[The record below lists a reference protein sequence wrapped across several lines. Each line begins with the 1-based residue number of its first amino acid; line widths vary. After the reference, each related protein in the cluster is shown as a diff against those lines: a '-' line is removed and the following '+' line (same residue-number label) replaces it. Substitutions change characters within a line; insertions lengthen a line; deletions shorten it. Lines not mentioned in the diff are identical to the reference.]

1 MKFQTNG
8 KRLKREV
15 NIGVNMNRESLRL
28 LVSNNLKMTSSKN
41 LQSEFVDEAKLA
53 KNCAKYEMIMMVI
66 MMCAS
71 SKIIYKR
78 LEAVVEAN

>member
-8 KRLKREV
+8 KRLKRELK
-15 NIGVNMNRESLRL
+15 IGVNMNRESLRL
-28 LVSNNLKMTSSKN
+28 LVSNNLHMATRK
-41 LQSEFVDEAKLA
+41 FCRVDLLMRPNWQKD
-53 KNCAKYEMIMMVI
+53 CAKHEMIIMVI

>member
-8 KRLKREV
+8 KKLKREL

-28 LVSNNLKMTSSKN
+28 LVSNDLHMTSSKN

-53 KNCAKYEMIMMVI
+53 K
-66 MMCAS
+66 
-71 SKIIYKR
+71 R
-78 LEAVVEAN
+78 LYQA

>member
-1 MKFQTNG
+1 MD
-8 KRLKREV
+8 
-15 NIGVNMNRESLRL
+15 RESLRL
-28 LVSNNLKMTSSKN
+28 LVSNNLQMTSRKN
-41 LQSEFVDEAKLA
+41 LWSKFDDEAKSA

-78 LEAVVEAN
+78 LEAVVEANWGQIENE

>member
-8 KRLKREV
+8 KRLKREL

-28 LVSNNLKMTSSKN
+28 LVSNNLHMTSRKN
-41 LQSEFVDEAKLA
+41 LQSKFVDEAKLA
-53 KNCAKYEMIMMVI
+53 KICAKYEMIMMVI

-71 SKIIYKR
+71 SKVIYKR

>member
-1 MKFQTNG
+1 MKIQTNG
-8 KRLKREV
+8 KRLKRELDHGV
-15 NIGVNMNRESLRL
+15 NINRELLRL
-28 LVSNNLKMTSSKN
+28 LVSNNLHMTSRKN
-41 LQSEFVDEAKLA
+41 LQSKFVDEAKLA

-78 LEAVVEAN
+78 LEVVVEAN